1 MYSGYVLYDVFC
13 TNRSAYTSSD
23 MLFYKRQLICCD
35 ECSAFSSGQGGFAEL
50 LKLNPDVV
58 GWVDIADTNINYPIM
73 QGSDDLEYASKDFK
87 GEGSL
92 SGSIYLSAENSSDF
106 SDCYN
111 LVFGHHMKNGAMFG
125 ELENFTDEDFFYR
138 HLSGTL
144 QTPAENYKL
153 RIFACVLTDA
163 YDSMIYKKYDG
174 AAESLNGL
182 ITYISGSASV
192 CDSKYLSAH
201 APEKITAFSTCADAL
216 TNGRAVV
223 FADTIP
229 CGTAVTSAD
238 NTEKTTALTA
248 VGHTALNGQG
258 HWAFLDLLCMIL
270 TLLVL
275 LPLFRVRCKYG
286 QISYTNE
293 RLKEINAY
301 ILCTEESGKT
311 PCKAAYKVRNE
322 LKAFRMRMKPGI
334 LIESFFAALSAA
346 VFFLTQDIT
355 MPLVMSDDQTW
366 LMVVI
371 FTLSLLTDVV
381 CFRGNVHFVRL
392 VKSYRVAPPLL

>member
-23 MLFYKRQLICCD
+23 MLFYKRQLIGCD
-35 ECSAFSSGQGGFAEL
+35 ECSAFSSGQGGFDEL

-106 SDCYN
+106 SDSYN

-144 QTPAENYKL
+144 QTPAGNYKL

-182 ITYISGSASV
+182 ITYISGSAAV
-192 CDSKYLSAH
+192 CDSKYLSVH
-201 APEKITAFSTCADAL
+201 APEKITVFSTCADAL

-229 CGTAVTSAD
+229 CGTAVMSAD
-238 NTEKTTALTA
+238 NTEKATVLTA
-248 VGHTALNGQG
+248 VGHAAPNGQG
-258 HWAFLDLLCMIL
+258 HLAFLDLLCMIL

-301 ILCTEESGKT
+301 ILCTEENGET

-334 LIESFFAALSAA
+334 LIETFFAALSAA